1 MGPAPNV
8 GGPLSTAANNFL
20 NTEGRPTNANQENAR
35 FDYVQSANSTWMFRY
50 AHSGEAIYTPIN
62 IPQEG
67 TNTNSQVHQG
77 MLGHTWVIGPNKVN
91 EFKFGISRLEN
102 IQATIHAGVEKC
114 GLRAGHPGNRYQ
126 QPAVLGHSERE
137 PRRWNLQLG
146 ENSDIPFNTWDTII
160 QVTDNFSWNA
170 WQTRVQVR
178 RRHQPD
184 SLQRHQRTVTRGRF
198 TETGQYTSSGQPGAP
213 TVAANNVADFMLGLF
228 SLTEGQVGEP
238 LANLRNFYTGLYF
251 QDSWKVTRN

>member
-1 MGPAPNV
+1 MQKWVPAPNV

-67 TNTNSQVHQG
+67 TNTDSQVHQG
-77 MLGHTWVIGPNKVN
+77 MLGHTWVIGTNKVN

-102 IQATIHAGVEKC
+102 IQATIHAGVENIV
-114 GLRAGHPGNRYQ
+114 AE
-126 QPAVLGHSERE
+126 LGIQGIDTSN
-137 PRRWNLQLG
+137 PLYWGTPNVNLGGGISNLG

-160 QVTDNFSWNA
+160 QATDNFSWMHGKHA
-170 WQTRVQVR
+170 FKFGVDVSRTRYNVING
-178 RRHQPD
+178 
-184 SLQRHQRTVTRGRF
+184 TVTRGRF
-198 TETGQYTSSGQPGAP
+198 TETGQYTNSGQPGAP
-213 TVAANNVADFMLGLF
+213 TVAGKQCGRFHAGSVFLNRRAGW
-228 SLTEGQVGEP
+228 GA
-238 LANLRNFYTGLYF
+238 LANLRELLHGPIFPG
-251 QDSWKVTRN
+251 